1 MLKKLTRTT
10 PKKIKI
16 ARKVYETYCKVNSLK
31 KTREA
36 TGLAI
41 YTIRKYIALIEEI
54 NNKNK
59 ISKKDR
65 YYSDNKDI
73 NKEDVNK
80 IKDSSDIDIREDA
93 GKTDNDINDIEVINT
108 NNIPDLKDTKNRI
121 LHGKLDTIAFKYLE
135 YLDNPSERQLLK
147 TSLKD
152 RAVIAGILL
161 DKKIQ
166 LEHKQGD
173 IIRNQSMIFNL
184 FGSNDNLASFIA
196 SSMKRQQALKD
207 RPVKKYVP
215 AVNK

>member
-121 LHGKLDTIAFKYLE
+121 LHGKLDTIAL
-135 YLDNPSERQLLK
+135 
-147 TSLKD
+147 
-152 RAVIAGILL
+152 A
-161 DKKIQ
+161 
-166 LEHKQGD
+166 
-173 IIRNQSMIFNL
+173 NQ
-184 FGSNDNLASFIA
+184 
-196 SSMKRQQALKD
+196 
-207 RPVKKYVP
+207 
-215 AVNK
+215 